1 MVDAD
6 GATDFDALVTLLN
19 HGCDTK
25 DQNTS
30 VVFGSRAHLA
40 SQAQRS
46 FIRTMLMHTFHL
58 CVKLLVGS
66 NIQDTQ
72 CGFKLFTSDAA
83 NLLFSNL
90 HLQRWA
96 FDIELVLL
104 ASTFNIHIS
113 EVGVPWQEV
122 EGSKLD
128 SSKVQLAIVSVGML
142 RDMLCVRLCYMMGI
156 WKISRSQQGK
166 KEQ

>member
-1 MVDAD
+1 MWLQ
-6 GATDFDALVTLLN
+6 TI
-19 HGCDTK
+19 
-25 DQNTS
+25 S
-30 VVFGSRAHLA
+30 
-40 SQAQRS
+40 
-46 FIRTMLMHTFHL
+46 
-58 CVKLLVGS
+58 S
-66 NIQDTQ
+66 N
-72 CGFKLFTSDAA
+72 AA

-104 ASTFNIHIS
+104 ASRLNLHIS

-128 SSKVQLAIVSVGML
+128 SSKVQLAIVALGML

-156 WKISRSQQGK
+156 WKVSRSQQGK